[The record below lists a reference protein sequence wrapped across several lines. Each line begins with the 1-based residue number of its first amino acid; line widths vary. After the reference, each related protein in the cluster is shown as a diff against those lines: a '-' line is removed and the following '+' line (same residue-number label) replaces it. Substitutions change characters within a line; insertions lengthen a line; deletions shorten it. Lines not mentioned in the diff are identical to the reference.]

1 MSDVW
6 AELNERQ
13 RAYLRTLYECD
24 QATEAGRRE
33 QAARGHWD
41 RTPASVW
48 RWQMYGP
55 ADSALYMRLHA
66 AGLVDPGTGSTWT
79 ALENRKLVQCRH
91 VPNTFGVQLLE
102 VQITPLGRKVVR
114 AATGE
119 QRPKPPPKGQ
129 LRERQW
135 AALARLYAAGDAG
148 ELSEDMMYGRGGFD
162 WMRTLLRL
170 RDYKPSPL
178 MEEYRA
184 PESRMRLTPFGA
196 TTISVNGHAIKR
208 CIPTLMLRSHPRR
221 YQPIDKE
228 FTRDLNCSESPRP
241 QNGNSEEVT

>member
-1 MSDVW
+1 MW
-6 AELNERQ
+6 ADLNERQ
-13 RAYLRTLYECD
+13 RAYLHTLYDCD
-24 QATEAGRRE
+24 QATEEGRRE
-33 QAARGHWD
+33 RAARGDWD
-41 RTPASVW
+41 RTPASKW

-55 ADSALYMRLHA
+55 ADSALYTRLHA
-66 AGLVDPGTGSTWT
+66 ARLVDPGTGSTWK
-79 ALENRKLVQCRH
+79 ALENRKLVRCRN
-91 VPNTFGVQLLE
+91 VRDAFGVQLLE

-148 ELSEDMMYGRGGFD
+148 VSHDDMLYGHGGFD

-170 RDYKPSPL
+170 RDYSGGAL

-184 PESRMRLTPFGA
+184 QLPYRAGLGYTPHESRTRIISFGHDYYA
-196 TTISVNGHAIKR
+196 RAWA
-208 CIPTLMLRSHPRR
+208 R
-221 YQPIDKE
+221 YKALYP
-228 FTRDLNCSESPRP
+228 
-241 QNGNSEEVT
+241 EVDGTAHQR

>member
-6 AELNERQ
+6 TELNERQ

-24 QATEAGRRE
+24 QATESARRE

-41 RTPASVW
+41 RAPASVW

-79 ALENRKLVQCRH
+79 ALENRKLVQCRY
-91 VPNTFGVQLLE
+91 VPAFGVRLLE

-119 QRPKPPPKGQ
+119 RPAPRLPKGT

-148 ELSEDMMYGRGGFD
+148 ELSWDMMYGRGGFD

-170 RDYKPSPL
+170 RDYKLSPL
-178 MEEYRA
+178 MEEYRTPYHDNGDGTYRE
-184 PESRMRLTPFGA
+184 PESRMRITSFGRDYYA
-196 TTISVNGHAIKR
+196 REWTRYKTLYPDVNA
-208 CIPTLMLRSHPRR
+208 P
-221 YQPIDKE
+221 QPP
-228 FTRDLNCSESPRP
+228 LESPRP

>member
-1 MSDVW
+1 MW

-24 QATEAGRRE
+24 QATEAGQCAR
-33 QAARGHWD
+33 AARVFYD
-41 RTPASVW
+41 RTPAHEW

-66 AGLVDPGTGSTWT
+66 ARLVDPGTGSTWR
-79 ALENRKLVQCRH
+79 ALENRKLVRCPSVRDA
-91 VPNTFGVQLLE
+91 FGIQLLE

-119 QRPKPPPKGQ
+119 QRPKPLPKGQ

-148 ELSEDMMYGRGGFD
+148 VSHDDIPY
-162 WMRTLLRL
+162 TV
-170 RDYKPSPL
+170 RD
-178 MEEYRA
+178 
-184 PESRMRLTPFGA
+184 
-196 TTISVNGHAIKR
+196 
-208 CIPTLMLRSHPRR
+208 
-221 YQPIDKE
+221 
-228 FTRDLNCSESPRP
+228 
-241 QNGNSEEVT
+241 

>member
-13 RAYLRTLYECD
+13 RDYLRTLYECD
-24 QATEAGRRE
+24 QAEEASRRE
-33 QAARGHWD
+33 RAARGHWD
-41 RTPASVW
+41 RTPARVW

-55 ADSALYMRLHA
+55 ADSALYTRLRT

-79 ALENRKLVQCRH
+79 ALENRRLVQCRY
-91 VPNTFGVQLLE
+91 VPDTFGMQLLE
-102 VQITPLGRKVVR
+102 VQITALGRKLVR

-135 AALARLYAAGDAG
+135 AALARLYAAGDVG
-148 ELSEDMMYGRGGFD
+148 VSHDEMLYSRGSFD

-170 RDYKPSPL
+170 RDYKPQPL

-184 PESRMRLTPFGA
+184 PYHDNGDSTYREPESRMRLTPFGRDYYQREWA
-196 TTISVNGHAIKR
+196 RYRELYPAIDAPQPPEET
-208 CIPTLMLRSHPRR
+208 PT
-221 YQPIDKE
+221 D
-228 FTRDLNCSESPRP
+228 
-241 QNGNSEEVT
+241 G